1 MKDCL
6 PNGNCLQYADDST
19 IYQHCRVK
27 DLTLLAPTP
36 QNGQTH
42 SNNLMATGD
51 EFFECVWPFCGAG
64 A

>member
-51 EFFECVWPFCGAG
+51 EFFESV
-64 A
+64 